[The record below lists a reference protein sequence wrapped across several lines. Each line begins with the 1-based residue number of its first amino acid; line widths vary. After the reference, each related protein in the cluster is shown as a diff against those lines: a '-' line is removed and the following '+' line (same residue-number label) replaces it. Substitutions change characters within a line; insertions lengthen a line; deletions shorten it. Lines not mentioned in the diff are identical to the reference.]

1 VSVVNPI
8 IGPALRWTAAMATG
22 AFFAWASIAF
32 LAASIVPA
40 IDGMVVLKAEG
51 APGLRHVANI
61 EPVPPGSL
69 NMIPPLPK
77 AAVKAVPATV
87 PASVETTIATAPV
100 GQRWRV
106 LSGVNV
112 RRDASSRSAVVGTL
126 PRGQTVRVIDSR
138 RGWRLVEYESGIRGW
153 VYGKYLTQ
161 DATVATAE

>member
-1 VSVVNPI
+1 
-8 IGPALRWTAAMATG
+8 MATG

-112 RRDASSRSAVVGTL
+112 RRDASSRSAVVGT
-126 PRGQTVRVIDSR
+126 
-138 RGWRLVEYESGIRGW
+138 
-153 VYGKYLTQ
+153 
-161 DATVATAE
+161 